1 MRIGIEAQRLFR
13 PKKHGMEIVTLEI
26 IRQLAAID
34 QQNEYEVFIAADT
47 DVCVHNKNAVR
58 VHLLPHRFYPLWEQ
72 FSLPKAATE
81 KKVDLLHC
89 TSNTAPLWYNKPFVV
104 TIHDVIYLESFDFS
118 GSAYQ
123 NFGNLYRRFI
133 VPRIAK
139 KAKRIITVSGY
150 AKKIIAERLGIAEN
164 KIDVVYNGVHPS
176 YARIS
181 DVPHLLS
188 ISGKYTLP
196 EKFLLHFGNT
206 ASRKN
211 TTGVLKAY
219 KLYRERNEE
228 ALPLV
233 ITGIDRTLASRF
245 LQAVQAEN
253 LAKDII
259 LPGYIAAE
267 DLPAIYN
274 LAHIFLYPSLNEGFG
289 MPVIEAMACGTPVIT
304 STVTSLP
311 EVAGNA
317 AILVDPNKENEICE
331 AIESLTTQQLLY
343 NTMQMKGILNAERF
357 SWETAARK
365 TINIY
370 KEILA

>member
-26 IRQLAAID
+26 VRQLASID
-34 QQNEYEVFIAADT
+34 LHNEYELFIAADT
-47 DVCVHNKNAVR
+47 DVCMHNKNSVR
-58 VHLLPHRFYPLWEQ
+58 INLLPHRFYPLWEQ
-72 FSLPKAATE
+72 FSLPKAAQL
-81 KKVDLLHC
+81 KNVDLLHC
-89 TSNTAPLWYNKPFVV
+89 TANTAPLWYKKPMVV
-104 TIHDVIYLESFDFS
+104 TIHDVIYLETLDFS

-139 KAKRIITVSGY
+139 KAKRIITVSEY
-150 AKKIIAERLGIAEN
+150 AKKIISKRLGIAEN
-164 KIDVVYNGVHPS
+164 KINVVYNGVHPS
-176 YARIS
+176 YKRIT
-181 DVPHLLS
+181 DVQQL
-188 ISGKYTLP
+188 ISVSKKYQLP

-211 TTGVLKAY
+211 TSGVLKAY
-219 KLYRERNEE
+219 KLYKTKN
-228 ALPLV
+228 ADAIPLV
-233 ITGIDRTLASRF
+233 ITGIDRNLLSKF
-245 LQAVQAEN
+245 LQSVQAEE
-253 LAKDII
+253 LADQII

-267 DLPAIYN
+267 DLPALYN
-274 LAHIFLYPSLNEGFG
+274 LAHLFLYPSLNEGFG

-317 AILVDPNKENEICE
+317 AMLVDPTNEKEICE
-331 AIESLTTQQLLY
+331 AIETLTSQQLLY
-343 NTMQMKGILNAERF
+343 NTLQMQGFMNAQRF

-365 TINIY
+365 TIAIY
-370 KEILA
+370 KALTA